1 LPLDLFAARCRVP
14 GGTRRETFN
23 EASLPM
29 RRHSIIVVSTVV
41 ALIGCSDDLEP
52 DLAACKAK
60 AMEAHGAAPLSK
72 ERSAAYVRECMHA
85 EGWPIKDACL
95 DRRDMWASSECCLR

>member
-1 LPLDLFAARCRVP
+1 
-14 GGTRRETFN
+14 
-23 EASLPM
+23 M
-29 RRHSIIVVSTVV
+29 RRHSIIVISTVV

-52 DLAACKAK
+52 DLAACKGK

-72 ERSAAYVRECMHA
+72 EQSAAYVRECMRA

-95 DRRDMWASSECCLR
+95 DKRDMWDSSECYLR